1 MAGLIKADT
10 IYGES
15 SLKFNIGEVTY
26 ITVGGTSWNV
36 AQPMNVQST
45 LYVTGDATV
54 AGNLTVTGT
63 QTLINTTVLAVDD
76 KNILLAD
83 TTSPTD
89 ALADGGGI
97 TLKGTTDKNF
107 TWSNTTKCWTFD
119 QGIDVRAITE
129 EANVTA
135 TALTGTQNINVL
147 ERAVNYYTANTATNW
162 VMNVRGNS
170 SITLDSITSTGQSIT
185 VAYLA
190 TMNATAYYQTSLQID
205 GYGRTVYWQGGSA
218 PTSGNATGIDVYNFT
233 LLKTASNTWTVLGS
247 QTQYA

>member
-15 SLKFNIGEVTY
+15 SLKFNIGETTY

-36 AQPMNVQST
+36 AQPMNVQND
-45 LYVTGDATV
+45 LTV
-54 AGNLTVTGT
+54 SGNLTVTGLT
-63 QTLINTTVLAVDD
+63 TTINTSVLAVDD

-83 TTSPTD
+83 TLAPTD

-185 VAYLA
+185 IAYLA
-190 TMNATAYYQTSLQID
+190 TMNATAYYQTTLQVD
-205 GYGRTVYWQGGSA
+205 GYGRTVKWQGGSA
-218 PTSGNATGIDVYNFT
+218 PSSGNATGIDVYSFT
-233 LLKTASNTWTVLGS
+233 LMKTASNTWTVLGS